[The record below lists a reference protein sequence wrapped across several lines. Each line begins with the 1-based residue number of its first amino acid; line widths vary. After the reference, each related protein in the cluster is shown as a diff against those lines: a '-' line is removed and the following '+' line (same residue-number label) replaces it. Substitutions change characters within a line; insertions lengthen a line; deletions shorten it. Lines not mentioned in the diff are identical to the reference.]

1 MFIRIGF
8 LICFISMC
16 FGEVNIPSI
25 NDIMS
30 VEDQR
35 KTGVLGLKQRQ
46 KMELA
51 KWLVDHGYYEA
62 EKTNS
67 SDDNLT
73 LTMNDKK
80 DLQLSDGSLWEVAPE
95 DVAIS
100 STWGSNAQ
108 VLLERTKNPLY
119 PYNLLNLK
127 TKEKVK
133 VRVPYD

>member
-1 MFIRIGF
+1 MFKRIWFF
-8 LICFISMC
+8 LCLCSVC

-51 KWLVDHGYYEA
+51 KWLVDHGYYE
-62 EKTNS
+62 EKKTNS
-67 SDDNLT
+67 SDDSLT

-80 DLQLSDGSLWEVAPE
+80 ELQLSDGSIWEVAPE
-95 DVAIS
+95 DVPIS
-100 STWGSNAQ
+100 SAWAANVE
-108 VLLERTKNPLY
+108 VLLERTQNPLY
-119 PYNLLNLK
+119 PYNLINVK
-127 TKEKVK
+127 AKEKVK
-133 VRVPYD
+133 VRIPFD